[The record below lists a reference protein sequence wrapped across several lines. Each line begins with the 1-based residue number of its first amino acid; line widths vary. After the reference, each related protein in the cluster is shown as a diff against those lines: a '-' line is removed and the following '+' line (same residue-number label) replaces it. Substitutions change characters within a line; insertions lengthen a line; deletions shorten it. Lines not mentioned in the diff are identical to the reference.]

1 MSSRASR
8 GSAADNATVVTSQKV
23 REGRTDEYQRWQDRT
38 NQAAR
43 EFEGFVD
50 AEVYPPG
57 AGDENE
63 WVAVFRFS
71 GMDRLTAW
79 LDSSRR
85 QELLNEGRG
94 LFEGPPTQEVLHGGS
109 PAQPAPDVVTAV
121 ISHEVKPGCEQAF
134 LNWQEKTLK
143 AQQKTPGFMGSEL
156 FKPVEGVQEHWV
168 VVFRFDSREHL
179 DHWLTSD
186 VRTKL
191 LEEGS
196 KYFTSYDVRKVDSAF
211 SGWFQFD
218 HGKGGG
224 APPNWKQAMSVVLA
238 LYPTVMVLNLTV
250 GVGLEKLT
258 IREYIGL
265 FLSNVLSVSAL
276 TWLLMPIVN
285 RVLAFWL
292 VPSRAA
298 GRRAQVLGTAVVLL
312 GYLVSIVVFGL
323 ITHQIW

>member
-8 GSAADNATVVTSQKV
+8 DSAADIATVVTSQKV
-23 REGRTDEYQRWQDRT
+23 REGRTEEYRRWQDRA

-57 AGDENE
+57 AGEENE

-71 GMDRLTAW
+71 GMDCLTAW
-79 LDSSRR
+79 LESGRR
-85 QELLNEGRG
+85 RELLDEASG
-94 LFEGPPTQEVLHGGS
+94 LFQGPPAQEVLRGGS
-109 PAQPAPDVVTAV
+109 PARPATDVVTAV
-121 ISHEVKPGCEQAF
+121 ISHEVKSGQEQQF
-134 LNWQEKTLK
+134 LRWQEKTLMAQEK
-143 AQQKTPGFMGSEL
+143 APGFMGSEL
-156 FKPVEGVQEHWV
+156 FKPVEGVQDHWV
-168 VVFRFDSREHL
+168 VVFRFDSRAHL
-179 DHWLTSD
+179 DDWLHSE

-191 LEEGS
+191 LAEGS
-196 KYFTSYDVRKVDSAF
+196 KYFTSYDVRKVGSAF

-218 HGKGGG
+218 RRGG
-224 APPNWKQAMSVVLA
+224 APPDWKQAMSVVLA

-276 TWLLMPIVN
+276 TWLLMPLVN
-285 RVLAFWL
+285 RAFAFWL
-292 VPSRAA
+292 VPSRAV
-298 GRRAQVLGTAVVLL
+298 GRKEQVLGVALMLL
-312 GYLVSIVVFGL
+312 GYLVSIGVFGL
-323 ITHQIW
+323 ITQQIW